1 MKGYM
6 SQNIENKC
14 RRIARKRMIH
24 MKKETYI
31 KMTQPFRDN
40 PDMAKGIHIANKLCT
55 GVMYIAYPILLVYLF
70 SYGKISSYFSFEK
83 ALLVPAVSF
92 VLLTVVR
99 ALINRPRPY
108 ETFQLPPVI
117 KKDTKGNSFPS
128 RHVFSATMIAMTF
141 ILMSPWSW
149 LGLIFLGVSILLAVV
164 RVVSGV
170 HYISDVVAGILVAV
184 FAAVVGYLL
193 L

>member
-1 MKGYM
+1 
-6 SQNIENKC
+6 
-14 RRIARKRMIH
+14 

-55 GVMYIAYPILLVYLF
+55 GIMYLAYPLLLVYLF
-70 SYGKISSYFSFEK
+70 FFGKLSSYFSFTK

-108 ETFQLPPVI
+108 EAFEVQPVI
-117 KKDTKGNSFPS
+117 PKDTKGNSFPS
-128 RHVFSATMIAMTF
+128 RHVFSATIIAMTF
-141 ILMSPWSW
+141 VLMSPWSW
-149 LGLIFLGVSILLAVV
+149 LGLIFLCVSVLLAVV

-170 HYISDVVAGILVAV
+170 HYISDVVAGLAIAILASII
-184 FAAVVGYLL
+184 GYLL
-193 L
+193 I